1 MQNAITTS
9 VCKTC
14 GTSVDKN
21 YCAQCGQPVAVK
33 RITFKGLLHDV
44 FHLITHVDKGILF
57 TLKKLITSPGTM
69 QRDYIDG
76 DRAKHQKPFAMFF
89 ICATVAGLARYWINI
104 ALMNY
109 FQSGDLAEG
118 AFFNKYLV
126 ILHILLVPVYAL
138 ITYLVFYSKRFNYA
152 EIGVLLLYTSS
163 FFFLLTTTLWLTR
176 FIWPTIDTAYVEL
189 PVLVIYNAIT
199 FRNFFKEE
207 KTWVVMVKSMITVTL
222 IFLAAGFSEDLVI
235 DLLQH

>member
-1 MQNAITTS
+1 M
-9 VCKTC
+9 
-14 GTSVDKN
+14 
-21 YCAQCGQPVAVK
+21 
-33 RITFKGLLHDV
+33 

-69 QRDYIDG
+69 QRDYING
-76 DRAKHQKPFAMFF
+76 DRARHQKPFSMFF
-89 ICATVAGLARYWINI
+89 ICATVTALARYWINI

-126 ILHILLVPVYAL
+126 ILHVLLVPVYAL

-176 FIWPTIDTAYVEL
+176 FIWPSIDTAYIEL
-189 PVLVIYNAIT
+189 PCILIYNAIT

-207 KTWVVMVKSMITVTL
+207 RTWVVLVKSIVTVTL
-222 IFLAAGFSEDLVI
+222 IFIAAGLSEDLAI
-235 DLLQH
+235 DLLRH